1 MKLLVTGGA
10 GFIGSCLV
18 RHLLRPELSALVS
31 EVVVLDKFTYAGH
44 RANLASVIDDRRL
57 TVVVGDIG
65 DVPLVDQLMANVDRV
80 LNLAAETHV
89 DRSIEDAL
97 NFIDTNVRGTYVVL
111 DAARRHNVEYFL
123 QVSTDEVYGVPEPG
137 YRSREADL
145 LAPRNPY
152 AASKAAAELLCHSFK
167 ETFGL
172 PIVIT
177 RSSNN
182 VGPHQHIEKLVPR
195 FTTNALRG
203 LSLPLHGDGRQE
215 RDWLYVEDHCEAI
228 TVILTDGEIG
238 GTYNVGA
245 NQEHAVEAVADTV
258 LDELG
263 ASVPLAHVED
273 RPGNDRRYAIDTSR
287 VEALGWSPRHDFEQ
301 AIRKTVRWYRDN
313 EDWWRPLVE
322 SEPVQGGFTGP
333 LEGSAV

>member
-18 RHLLRPELSALVS
+18 RRLLAPELRSLVG

-44 RANLASVIDDRRL
+44 RANLDSVMDDRRL

-65 DVPLVDQLMANVDRV
+65 DARLVDQLMANVDRV
-80 LNLAAETHV
+80 MNLAAETHV

-97 NFIDTNVRGTYVVL
+97 NFIDANVRGTYVVL

-123 QVSTDEVYGVPEPG
+123 QMSTDEVYGVPEPG
-137 YRSREADL
+137 YRSREADT

-152 AASKAAAELLCHSFK
+152 AASKASAELLCHAFK

-172 PIVIT
+172 PIVIA

-203 LSLPLHGDGRQE
+203 LSLPLHGDGKQQ
-215 RDWLYVEDHCEAI
+215 RDWLYVEDHCEAL
-228 TVILTDGEIG
+228 TTILTDGEIG
-238 GTYNVGA
+238 SIYNVGA
-245 NQEHAVEAVADTV
+245 RQEHTVEQVADV
-258 LDELG
+258 ILDELG
-263 ASVPLAHVED
+263 GTVSLVHVDD
-273 RPGNDRRYAIDTSR
+273 RLGNDRRYAIDTSR
-287 VEALGWSPRHDFEQ
+287 VEALGWSPHHDFEQ
-301 AIRKTVRWYRDN
+301 AIRKTVGWYRDN

-322 SEPVQGGFTGP
+322 SEPAQGGFIGAP
-333 LEGSAV
+333 KKGAA